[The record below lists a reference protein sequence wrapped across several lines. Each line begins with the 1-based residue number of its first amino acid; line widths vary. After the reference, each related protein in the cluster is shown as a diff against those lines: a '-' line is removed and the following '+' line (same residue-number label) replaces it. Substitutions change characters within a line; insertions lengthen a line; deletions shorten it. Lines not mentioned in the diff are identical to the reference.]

1 MESLIE
7 DSAIDSPFD
16 YEAHQLRKAF
26 NETILSMN
34 IKQGEKERQIEKLR
48 IQLREKQQD
57 DNKHQTSLKRL
68 QEELNHKSSQYTE
81 LNDLYKDTKKR
92 LQYVQYKLMCLQES
106 RETVQEAEWE
116 AERETLGKK
125 RLQN

>member
-34 IKQGEKERQIEKLR
+34 IKQGEKER
-48 IQLREKQQD
+48 
-57 DNKHQTSLKRL
+57 
-68 QEELNHKSSQYTE
+68 
-81 LNDLYKDTKKR
+81 
-92 LQYVQYKLMCLQES
+92 
-106 RETVQEAEWE
+106 
-116 AERETLGKK
+116 
-125 RLQN
+125 